1 MNADKRREHS
11 VSGLFA
17 FALVGLFT
25 LLALTIVLAGVRS
38 YRAMGDTSQ
47 LVTQERIALGYVSG
61 KLRGSGNRNSVSFRE
76 EQGVR
81 LLVIRDEADGE
92 SYETRIYAADG
103 ILREQFCDAS
113 VPFSPE
119 DGEQIVALPDF
130 TFYEEG
136 ARVVLRAHLS
146 DGTVAVTSVAL
157 RAGEG
162 GETDAL

>member
-1 MNADKRREHS
+1 MNVRLRRDHS

-17 FALVGLFT
+17 FVLVGLFT

-38 YRAMGDTSQ
+38 YRAMGDSAR

-61 KLRGSGNRNSVSFRE
+61 KLRGSGDRNNVSFRE
-76 EQGVR
+76 EQGVK
-81 LLVIRDEADGE
+81 LLVIREQADAE
-92 SYETRIYAADG
+92 TYETRIYSAGG

-113 VPFSPE
+113 VPFSAD
-119 DGEQIVALPDF
+119 DGEQIASLPGF
-130 TFYEEG
+130 TFYGEG
-136 ARVVLRAHLS
+136 ARIILRAHLS

-162 GETDAL
+162 GGTDAL